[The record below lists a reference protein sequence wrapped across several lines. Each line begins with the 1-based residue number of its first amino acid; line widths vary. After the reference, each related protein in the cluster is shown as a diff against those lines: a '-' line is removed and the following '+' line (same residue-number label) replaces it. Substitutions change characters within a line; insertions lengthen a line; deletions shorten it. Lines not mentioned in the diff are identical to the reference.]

1 MEYLLTLM
9 KVSICNIL
17 FRIKI
22 VFVLLLISI
31 SVFAQTAPEIT
42 GNSLR
47 LPKLTN
53 SQRDTNTPTEG
64 QIIYNST
71 TKQLEFYDGTKW
83 NYLSSFQSPTIV
95 ASSNLVNLKQNENG
109 SIRFT
114 LTFDSKLT
122 ASYVAS
128 CASLT
133 IANPSGSVSS
143 SPITINFSGS
153 SVGTHKLNF
162 TLTDSQGKFNSLE
175 VPVSITPPQELT
187 KTYVDSTLFGAYKSL
202 LGWNQTW
209 MPLDIS
215 PSNWQ
220 LELASDEYHKGTDPG
235 DLSVLNTI
243 ELYQWD
249 ANNSV
254 ILSRWKNLY
263 EAVKNANTAIR
274 TVQAYLSK
282 YPSEAAYAKQVEA
295 EAVFLRAFFHFE
307 LYKIFKNIPY
317 FTETDLSEYIASSQ
331 GSIVLT
337 KIIQDLDKAVANLQP
352 QRVSQGRIDKFVALA
367 FKGKAHLFA
376 AQYAQAQ
383 TVFNTVISSGKYSL
397 NYDFHE
403 SFKEG
408 SELTAESILQPSL
421 NLGYPTYSGGFFK
434 GDRLVLPY
442 GPAPSSCCGFM
453 TGSYDLGYSYRTDA
467 NGLPISTTN
476 VSILR
481 IPSGSS
487 IQLDPRIDW
496 TIGRTGVPYLDW
508 GYHQDSWIRN
518 GSYTTYYSQKKYSL
532 ATLSGART
540 GENLANINYN
550 LMRYADL
557 LLMAAECEAQ
567 VGSLETARQ
576 YVNLIRQR
584 AGNTAQG
591 LNTISVPSTSSQ
603 ITWAKYKVS
612 PYTNSWTDKTTAL
625 DAIKL
630 ERKLELAMEGH
641 RLFDLQRWSDLE
653 RIMYPYINR
662 ERLVTNFTNG
672 ASISIAQK
680 NYAFPIPQEEIDKS
694 GGLLVQN
701 PGY

>member
-1 MEYLLTLM
+1 MI
-9 KVSICNIL
+9 KVLINII
-17 FRIKI
+17 FCFI
-22 VFVLLLISI
+22 VFGSM
-31 SVFAQTAPEIT
+31 AQTAPEIT
-42 GNSLR
+42 GNSMR

-53 SQRDTNTPTEG
+53 SQRDTNTPAEG
-64 QIIYNST
+64 QIIYNAT

-83 NYLSSFQSPTIV
+83 NYLSSFQSPTVV
-95 ASSNLVNLKQNENG
+95 ASSNLINLKQNVSG
-109 SIRFT
+109 SVTFT
-114 LTFDSKLT
+114 TTFDSRLT
-122 ASYVAS
+122 ANYVAS

-133 IANPSGSVSS
+133 IANPSGSISS

-153 SVGTHKLNF
+153 IVGTHKLNF
-162 TLTDSQGKFNSLE
+162 TLTDSQGKSNSLE
-175 VPVSITPPQELT
+175 VTVSITPPQELT
-187 KTYVDSTLFGAYKSL
+187 KTFVDSTLIGAYKSL
-202 LGWNQTW
+202 LAWNGTW
-209 MPLDIS
+209 LPLDIS

-235 DLSVLNTI
+235 DFSLLNTI

-249 ANNSV
+249 ANNSA

-263 EAVKNANTAIR
+263 ESVKNANTAIR

-282 YPSEAAYAKQVEA
+282 YPSEMAYAKQVEA

-317 FTETDLSEYIASSQ
+317 FLETDLSEYIASSQ
-331 GSIVLT
+331 GSTVLS
-337 KIIQDLDKAVANLQP
+337 KIIQDLDKAIANLQT
-352 QRVSQGRIDKFVALA
+352 QRVSLGRIDKFVALA
-367 FKGKAHLFA
+367 YKGKAHLFA
-376 AQYAQAQ
+376 GQYAQAQ
-383 TVFNTVISSGKYSL
+383 TVFNAVIASGRYSL
-397 NYDFHE
+397 NYDFHDN
-403 SFKEG
+403 FKEG
-408 SELTAESILQPSL
+408 SELTSEAILQPSL
-421 NLGYPTYSGGFFK
+421 NLGTPTDGNGFFK
-434 GDRLVLPY
+434 GDRLILPY
-442 GPAPSSCCGFM
+442 SPAPSSCCGFM

-476 VSILR
+476 TSILR
-481 IPSGSS
+481 IPSGSAV
-487 IQLDPRIDW
+487 QLDPRIDW

-518 GSYTTYYSQKKYSL
+518 GYYTTYYSQKKYSL

-612 PYTNSWTDKTTAL
+612 PYTTTWTDKTAAL

-653 RIMYPYINR
+653 RIMYAYINR
-662 ERLVTNFTNG
+662 ERLVSNFTNG
-672 ASISIAQK
+672 ASISITQK
-680 NYAFPIPQEEIDKS
+680 NYAFPIPQSEIDKS